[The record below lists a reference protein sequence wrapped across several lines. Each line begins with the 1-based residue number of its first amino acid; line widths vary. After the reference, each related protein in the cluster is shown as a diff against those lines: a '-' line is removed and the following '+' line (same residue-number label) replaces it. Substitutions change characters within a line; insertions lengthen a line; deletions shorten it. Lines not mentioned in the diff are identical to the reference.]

1 VQPLWNYAAM
11 PVTLSIKNVPEDLT
25 EKLKKRAMSHHRSM
39 QGELMAI
46 LEEAV
51 TGEQR
56 LTPEDLLREVRGLG
70 LNTPAEAAEMIRKDR
85 DSR

>member
-1 VQPLWNYAAM
+1 
-11 PVTLSIKNVPEDLT
+11 
-25 EKLKKRAMSHHRSM
+25 MSHHRSM

-51 TGEQR
+51 AAEQR

-70 LNTPAEAAEMIRKDR
+70 LNTPAEAVEMIRKDR

>member
-1 VQPLWNYAAM
+1 M

-25 EKLKKRAMSHHRSM
+25 EKLKKRAMAHHRSM
-39 QGELMAI
+39 QDELMAI

-56 LTPEDLLREVRGLG
+56 LTPEELLREVRGLG
-70 LNTPAEAAEMIRKDR
+70 LNTPAEAVEMIRKDR